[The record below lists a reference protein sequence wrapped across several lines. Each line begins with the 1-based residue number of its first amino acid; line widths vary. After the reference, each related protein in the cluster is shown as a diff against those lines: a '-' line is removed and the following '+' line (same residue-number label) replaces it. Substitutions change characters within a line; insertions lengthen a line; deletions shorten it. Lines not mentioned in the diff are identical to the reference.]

1 MYQVIVSSEDLL
13 RDVNLDEVKVYACVS
28 NSVEDAVIERMV
40 KAAVR
45 FAEAHTGNY
54 FTAKTVR
61 VIYDMPSRYDK
72 LRLPGVVDSITSCK
86 VDGVTTGY
94 ELIGNVIRPSAVGV
108 LDVEYI
114 TKASMPDEVKLFVM
128 QQVAKMYA
136 RGSDIIVEP
145 DLALLSRLQILSLC

>member
-1 MYQVIVSSEDLL
+1 MYQVIVNSEDLL

-86 VDGVTTGY
+86 VDGVATGY
-94 ELIGNVIRPSAVGV
+94 ELIGNVIRPAAVGV

-136 RGSDIIVEP
+136 RGSDYIVEP
-145 DLALLSRLQILSLC
+145 DLALLSGYKILSLC